1 MTGKYSLASKLRTML
16 DKAIEDIDL
25 ALKIINGGP
34 CRVASSRAYYATFY
48 AMEAALLSKG
58 LLRSK
63 HGGVISA
70 FNQYFVKTGILPS
83 HFGALISNLF
93 SCRNVA
99 DYEFEST
106 IDESEAKRHIQAAQE
121 IVGAITEHLIK
132 EGFIDASGV
141 GD

>member
-1 MTGKYSLASKLRTML
+1 LTEKYSLASKLRTML

-70 FNQYFVKTGILPS
+70 FNQYFIKTGILPS
-83 HFGALISNLF
+83 HFGALISNF
-93 SCRNVA
+93 SAAETSQTTNSNPQ
-99 DYEFEST
+99 ST
-106 IDESEAKRHIQAAQE
+106 NLKLRGTFRLHRRSLARSRSI
-121 IVGAITEHLIK
+121 
-132 EGFIDASGV
+132 
-141 GD
+141 